1 MDASKVKADQRL
13 LEDKYLEKGYW
24 NSNVESEIRDKSSN
38 GKTTVI
44 FRIVENEKRQIS
56 KITFSGNDNLSTS
69 ELLGAMETAPWRF
82 WRFWSKRSRYRPS
95 VLDDDLTKLR
105 EVYRNE
111 GFLDVSIEQNGV
123 AIIPRGTG
131 KLDIVIKLEEGK
143 RSYFGQSLLV
153 GNVVLSTPELLED
166 SSIREGNL
174 IPLPF

>member
-1 MDASKVKADQRL
+1 MIICPQVNCWERWRPHPGGFGDFGQ
-13 LEDKYLEKGYW
+13 
-24 NSNVESEIRDKSSN
+24 
-38 GKTTVI
+38 
-44 FRIVENEKRQIS
+44 
-56 KITFSGNDNLSTS
+56 SGQC
-69 ELLGAMETAPWRF
+69 
-82 WRFWSKRSRYRPS
+82 YRPS

-131 KLDIVIKLEEGK
+131 KLDIVIKIEEGK

-166 SSIREGNL
+166 SSIRKGNL
-174 IPLPF
+174 IPCPSKRGKEPVGARCMAKKDIWMLGCFL